1 MKWRR
6 RWQLMTNGKV
16 DDTELED
23 LLKYYIT
30 MNTYSR
36 TLVDKEN
43 QARIFKV
50 MLALNELKELRDA
63 VKDLKRKNDGKS
75 NQSN

>member
-1 MKWRR
+1 
-6 RWQLMTNGKV
+6 MTNGKV